1 LRKGNDSMEQ
11 AIDFANALNKMEKWL
26 SHPGMEP
33 KLHRELAALED
44 RLVKDSGDKE
54 TKEEILDRFYR
65 DLDFGTGGIRGIL
78 GAGTNRMNIF
88 TVRRVTQGF
97 ADYLNSR
104 YAGTGKRPSVAVA
117 YDSRNRSVRFA
128 LEASGV
134 LAGNGIEVYIYP
146 ELMPTPA
153 LSFAVRHYGC
163 AGGIMIT
170 ASHNPAN
177 YNGYKIYNEEGCQV
191 TKEAADQILSCID
204 KVDFFDGIRTADME
218 LDSFIES
225 TFWDGKRHELI
236 SIIPQDTID
245 AYIEAVK
252 ATRAGVDCSD
262 LEVVFTPLNGT
273 GNKPVRRILEQIG
286 VGKIHVVPEQE
297 TPDGNFPTCPYPNPE
312 KEEALLR
319 GLALCRELETPDLLL
334 ATDPDCDRLG
344 IAVRHRDEEKE
355 TSVFRRLSGN
365 EIGVLLLDFLCSN
378 KKLPEAPVAMKTIVS
393 TKMAEAVV
401 SAYGVE
407 MITLPTGFKY
417 IGEQI
422 GMLEAKGQA
431 DRFVFAFEESYGYLG
446 GHYVRD
452 KDGVNAAMLICEAA
466 AYYKRQGKTL
476 VDRME
481 ELYNTYG
488 WYRNDVIDFGFD
500 GVSGINKMNSIL
512 SKLRQDP
519 PQEITGLR
527 VTEQADYSIGKRRIL
542 AGSCDM
548 ASGYRP
554 IDLPSVNVLEYILE
568 DGSSVIVR
576 PSGTEPKLKIYLSA
590 KGTDLENSKN
600 TIEKLRQ
607 AVKEWVI

>member
-1 LRKGNDSMEQ
+1 
-11 AIDFANALNKMEKWL
+11 
-26 SHPGMEP
+26 
-33 KLHRELAALED
+33 
-44 RLVKDSGDKE
+44 
-54 TKEEILDRFYR
+54 
-65 DLDFGTGGIRGIL
+65 
-78 GAGTNRMNIF
+78 
-88 TVRRVTQGF
+88 
-97 ADYLNSR
+97 
-104 YAGTGKRPSVAVA
+104 
-117 YDSRNRSVRFA
+117 
-128 LEASGV
+128 
-134 LAGNGIEVYIYP
+134 
-146 ELMPTPA
+146 
-153 LSFAVRHYGC
+153 
-163 AGGIMIT
+163 
-170 ASHNPAN
+170 
-177 YNGYKIYNEEGCQV
+177 
-191 TKEAADQILSCID
+191 
-204 KVDFFDGIRTADME
+204 
-218 LDSFIES
+218 
-225 TFWDGKRHELI
+225 
-236 SIIPQDTID
+236 
-245 AYIEAVK
+245 
-252 ATRAGVDCSD
+252 
-262 LEVVFTPLNGT
+262 
-273 GNKPVRRILEQIG
+273 
-286 VGKIHVVPEQE
+286 
-297 TPDGNFPTCPYPNPE
+297 
-312 KEEALLR
+312 
-319 GLALCRELETPDLLL
+319 
-334 ATDPDCDRLG
+334 
-344 IAVRHRDEEKE
+344 
-355 TSVFRRLSGN
+355 
-365 EIGVLLLDFLCSN
+365 
-378 KKLPEAPVAMKTIVS
+378 MKTIVS

>member
-1 LRKGNDSMEQ
+1 
-11 AIDFANALNKMEKWL
+11 
-26 SHPGMEP
+26 
-33 KLHRELAALED
+33 
-44 RLVKDSGDKE
+44 
-54 TKEEILDRFYR
+54 
-65 DLDFGTGGIRGIL
+65 
-78 GAGTNRMNIF
+78 
-88 TVRRVTQGF
+88 
-97 ADYLNSR
+97 
-104 YAGTGKRPSVAVA
+104 
-117 YDSRNRSVRFA
+117 
-128 LEASGV
+128 
-134 LAGNGIEVYIYP
+134 
-146 ELMPTPA
+146 
-153 LSFAVRHYGC
+153 
-163 AGGIMIT
+163 MIT

-286 VGKIHVVPEQE
+286 VGKIHVVPEQKPRTE
-297 TPDGNFPTCPYPNPE
+297 TSLPALIPTRRRGGSVTGPGLVQGVGNARSAAGY
-312 KEEALLR
+312 R
-319 GLALCRELETPDLLL
+319 S
-334 ATDPDCDRLG
+334 DCDRLG
-344 IAVRHRDEEKE
+344 IAVRHQDEEKE
-355 TSVFRRLSGN
+355 TSVFRRLSSN
-365 EIGVLLLDFLCSN
+365 EIRGAVIGFSLFQQTARS
-378 KKLPEAPVAMKTIVS
+378 AGAMKTIVS